1 MPSVKVST
9 KYQISLPN
17 EARCRLGI
25 AAGDRVTVE
34 VRDDELVVKRQ
45 PEPQSQRWCG
55 RYWNILESQ
64 QVHRQTP
71 WRAHRHWR

>member
-34 VRDDELVVKRQ
+34 VRDDELVLKRQ
-45 PEPQSQRWCG
+45 PEPQSQRRCG